1 MVDTLQR
8 AGSVGPAL
16 IRLLARLTD
25 LDAVDAGVPPSQRL
39 AGWLAW
45 TDAISLA
52 RVLDGEIAP
61 AAAAPDA
68 AASQRCERVRASL
81 VQAVASDDLLGE
93 SPAQAGSA
101 DPGSQ
106 APAQYE
112 PYRERYLLLQRTM
125 AARIGTERARLRATL
140 AAQGGAKARLAAV
153 DAILEQAL
161 APRER
166 ALLGGIATLLQGRFE
181 RLQRDAGQSDAWLAV
196 FRRDARSVLLAE
208 LDVRFQPVAGL
219 SEVLA
224 GR

>member
-68 AASQRCERVRASL
+68 
-81 VQAVASDDLLGE
+81 
-93 SPAQAGSA
+93 
-101 DPGSQ
+101 
-106 APAQYE
+106 
-112 PYRERYLLLQRTM
+112 
-125 AARIGTERARLRATL
+125 
-140 AAQGGAKARLAAV
+140 
-153 DAILEQAL
+153 
-161 APRER
+161 
-166 ALLGGIATLLQGRFE
+166 
-181 RLQRDAGQSDAWLAV
+181 
-196 FRRDARSVLLAE
+196 
-208 LDVRFQPVAGL
+208 GL
-219 SEVLA
+219 TP
-224 GR
+224 